1 MTSIAP
7 ASRPRIAAID
17 VARGVAIV
25 AMIIYHFSWDL
36 AFLGFVNFDPTQS
49 LPWVVFQ
56 KSIVGTF
63 IFLTGVSLVLGH
75 GETIRWRPFWR
86 RFAIILGAALLI
98 SAGTYAFNPSTFVY
112 FGVLHAIALFSLL
125 GLAFL
130 KAPLVLIL
138 ALAIVLIGLQ
148 LFIQSPLFGEK
159 LWSWIG
165 LWDAPPPSEDLVP
178 IFPWFGVALLGIA
191 ATRWAINSGL
201 TDRLAQFQ
209 GTSSPSRALAKLGRW
224 SLVIYVLHQPIL
236 IGILMGIASLTG
248 ISETRRAENFLSSCQ
263 SSCIETA
270 PDAAYC
276 TTYCSCTLDSI
287 EADNLWPMLETPQ
300 RTPEQDIALSDL
312 TNQCAAQVLDEMPL
326 VPEAE

>member
-86 RFAIILGAALLI
+86 RFAMILGAALLI
-98 SAGTYAFNPSTFVY
+98 SAGTYAFNPGTFVY

-130 KAPLVLIL
+130 KAPLVLTL

-201 TDRLAQFQ
+201 TDRLAQFK
-209 GTSSPSRALAKLGRW
+209 GTSSPSRALSKLGRW

-248 ISETRRAENFLSSCQ
+248 ISETRRAENFLASCQ
-263 SSCIETA
+263 TSCTQSA

-276 TTYCSCTLDSI
+276 TAYCSCTLDSI
-287 EADNLWPMLETPQ
+287 EADTLWPMLEAPQ

-312 TNQCAAQVLDEMPL
+312 TNQCAAQVLDEMLLAPR
-326 VPEAE
+326 AE